1 MQLHEPGLLTIIMNA
16 TVSPL
21 RTSSARNRF
30 FIDGYQ
36 FQPTKLT
43 FHSVIPN
50 IVFIITDIL
59 QVILNILIAI
69 LNILHVILNEVKN
82 LLCKFAPVNDLTMEL
97 FYSRDIEGGICRLDQ
112 DESGHCIKV
121 LRHRAGDEI
130 SVIDGCGTLCRCRIT
145 VDSPKGVE
153 AMVLSSEEGWGGHPY
168 RLHMAVCPTKNN
180 DRYEWF
186 AEKACEIGLDEIS
199 PVIGEHSERRVFKTA
214 RLEKILVSAAKQSLK
229 GAVPAVN
236 EPVSVKEFIQAGQDC
251 GSLKLIAYCF
261 EDENVPRRSIKEV
274 LAGYEGEE
282 IVILIGPEGDFSRT
296 EAELALSNG
305 FIPVHLGASRLRTET
320 AALTAVSAV
329 YFQHM

>member
-30 FIDGYQ
+30 FMDGYQ

-50 IVFIITDIL
+50 ILHV
-59 QVILNILIAI
+59 I

-82 LLCKFAPVNDLTMEL
+82 LLCKFAPVNDFTMEL

-236 EPVSVKEFIQAGQDC
+236 EPVSVKEFIQAGHDRD
-251 GSLKLIAYCF
+251 SLKLIAYCF

-282 IVILIGPEGDFSRT
+282 IVILIGPEGDFSHA

-305 FIPVHLGASRLRTET
+305 FIPVHLGDSRLRTET